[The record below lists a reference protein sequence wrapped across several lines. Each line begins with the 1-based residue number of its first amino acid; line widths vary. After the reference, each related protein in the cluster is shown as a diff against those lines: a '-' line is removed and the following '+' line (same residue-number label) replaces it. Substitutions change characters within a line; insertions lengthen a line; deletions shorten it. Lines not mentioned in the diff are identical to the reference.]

1 VRVCVF
7 CSSYLMTKK
16 KFLFSLDMSSATANG
31 IHQPQTNGH
40 NSQHDQNNFNI
51 DQLTT
56 DFDLAGQDECNSSA
70 RMFERTRI
78 QVLADERG
86 HVQKKT
92 FTKWVNSHLTRVGCR
107 ITDLYTDL
115 GDGRMLIRLL
125 EILSGERLPKAT
137 RGKMRIHCLENVDK
151 AIMFLQEQHVHL
163 ENIGYVSVR
172 SRENKKV

>member
-1 VRVCVF
+1 
-7 CSSYLMTKK
+7 
-16 KFLFSLDMSSATANG
+16 MSSATANG
-31 IHQPQTNGH
+31 VHHSQTNGH
-40 NSQHDQNNFNI
+40 QTQADGTPFNL
-51 DQLTT
+51 DQLAV

-78 QVLADERG
+78 QALADERG

-92 FTKWVNSHLTRVGCR
+92 FTKWVHSHLSRVGCR
-107 ITDLYTDL
+107 ISDLYTDL
-115 GDGRMLIRLL
+115 ADGRMLIRLL

-163 ENIGYVSVR
+163 ENIG
-172 SRENKKV
+172 

>member
-1 VRVCVF
+1 
-7 CSSYLMTKK
+7 
-16 KFLFSLDMSSATANG
+16 MSSAAANG
-31 IHQPQTNGH
+31 VHHSQTNGH
-40 NSQHDQNNFNI
+40 NTQQDSNNLNI
-51 DQLTT
+51 DQLAA
-56 DFDLAGQDECNSSA
+56 DVDLAGQDECNSSA

-92 FTKWVNSHLTRVGCR
+92 FTKWVNSHLSRVGCR

-125 EILSGERLPKAT
+125 EVLSGERLPKAT

-163 ENIGYVSVR
+163 ENIGYVIQVLSFFV
-172 SRENKKV
+172 SLEIK